1 MSYSFDGTGDYLTG
15 SFTSTYADPVTLACW
30 FKVTTHPVALDCL
43 VALGNSSSSQNDSY
57 MLQTGSADDAWR
69 ATSRT
74 TGDSSAEVT
83 SLNRDA
89 TWTAMVGVFTSNTLR
104 DLYVGA
110 IGNTAQSTDIRNV
123 ADVLQYLSV
132 GHNLASGQNYT
143 GLLAEVAIWN
153 KALDT
158 SEITSYLGGT
168 AASGIGAANLIG
180 YWPLSA
186 SNATQANL
194 GTDAGGDLTVTNATY
209 SADHPTISS
218 SSVASRAAAYYAM
231 LRQ

>member
-1 MSYSFDGTGDYLTG
+1 MSYSFDGTNDYLSG
-15 SFTSTYADPVTLACW
+15 SFTSTYADPVTLAC
-30 FKVTTHPVALDCL
+30 FVKLTTHPVAVDCF
-43 VALGNSSSSQNDSY
+43 VCLGNSSSSFDDSY
-57 MLQTGSADDAWR
+57 RIETGSTDDAWR

-74 TGDSSAEVT
+74 TGDSQAEIT

-89 TWTAMVGVFTSNTLR
+89 TWTPVVGVFTSNTLR
-104 DLYVGA
+104 DLYVAA
-110 IGNTAQSTDIRNV
+110 IGNTAQSTTSRAV
-123 ADVLQYLSV
+123 ADVLQYVRVGEELS
-132 GHNLASGQNYT
+132 GGRDFN
-143 GLLAEVAIWN
+143 GLIAEVAIWN

-168 AASGIGAANLIG
+168 AASGIAAANLIG

-186 SNATQANL
+186 SNATQSNL

>member
-1 MSYSFDGTGDYLTG
+1 MSYSFDGANDSLSG
-15 SFTSTYADPVTLACW
+15 SFTSTYADPVTLAC
-30 FKVTTHPVALDCL
+30 FVKLTTHPVAVDTFVC
-43 VALGNSSSSQNDSY
+43 LGNSASSFDDSY
-57 MLQTGSADDAWR
+57 RIETGSADDAWR

-74 TGDSSAEVT
+74 TGDSQAEIT
-83 SLNRDA
+83 AFNRDGL
-89 TWTAMVGVFTSNTLR
+89 WTPVVGVFTSSTLR
-104 DLYVGA
+104 DLYVAA
-110 IGNTAQSTDIRNV
+110 IGNTAQNTTTRTV
-123 ADVLQYLSV
+123 ADVLQYLRV
-132 GHNLASGQNYT
+132 GEDLSG
-143 GLLAEVAIWN
+143 GRDFAGKLAEIAIWN
-153 KALDT
+153 KALDS
-158 SEITSYLGGT
+158 SEITAYLGGT